1 MPSDSRGSG
10 CLTFLAVIAAG
21 LFVVVAP
28 LTLVAFNF
36 ERSFLE
42 PDLYKRA
49 MVEEDVYQ
57 RLPDL
62 AAEQLVY
69 GSTARPTGEEAENGD
84 EGDGSSEESFYAQTM
99 ALASPELTSCLQGEL
114 GPLAYGELAADERP
128 PTEAETE
135 QIKGCLRIHGVPAQ
149 LADTHDGMPI
159 YFWMLTEEDWQ
170 AILTALLPAEWL
182 QTQIES
188 VIDQVYEALHGDGST
203 VMIPMADLKE
213 RIAGDDGFDAVLA
226 LMEAQPPCSD
236 DQLAQIQALADPTE
250 PLKDVPMCRPP
261 DAVLEAIYPN
271 IRATLRFM
279 ADQIPDQAELKLGDN
294 SGSSEDPLEQPRQ
307 VLGVV
312 RAVAFLGLLLPVLLL
327 GLIALLVVRSPRSL
341 LRWWGVPIM
350 LAGSLALVGAIA
362 GLSSAPGA
370 VADLVAGSRS
380 HFTALAPGVLDLQA
394 ELMDAIVRGYLQA
407 ILVQAVLLTGVGTVM
422 VAASFW
428 VGRPALAPAEPG
440 SPGSPDS
447 GVPPVY

>member
-1 MPSDSRGSG
+1 MPSDARGSG

-21 LFVVVAP
+21 LFVLVAP

-49 MVEEDVYQ
+49 MVEQDVYQ

-62 AAEQLVY
+62 VAEQLVY

-99 ALASPELTSCLQGEL
+99 ALASPELTSCLEGEL

-135 QIKGCLRIHGVPAQ
+135 QFKGCLRIHGVPAQ

-271 IRATLRFM
+271 IRATLQFM
-279 ADQIPDQAELKLGDN
+279 ADQIPDQAELKLGDD

-312 RAVAFLGLLLPVLLL
+312 RAVAFLSLLLPVLLL

-341 LRWWGVPIM
+341 LRWWGTPIM

-428 VGRPALAPAEPG
+428 VGRPALAPAEPE